1 MIIGFGVEEGSMISI
16 MGKWRPEHHHS
27 FRRSVARLFKVD
39 DHHRAFERWD
49 DDHIKLLEAEF
60 SRFKNAVVLRATH
73 PWERD
78 ARMAHHVIN
87 KGHPLNILVEI
98 ACTRSSEDLLGARK
112 AYQSL
117 FASSLEEDVA
127 FHLQGDQRNLLVG
140 LVSTYR
146 YEGPHMDD
154 KVAEAE
160 AKVLTH
166 AIKNA
171 ASHHP
176 LHSREVLR
184 ILTTRSR
191 LHLIAV
197 CKHYEQLNGKSI
209 LEDAGVESGLLETIE
224 CLCDPPKYFTSVI
237 EGALKEGAD
246 EHAKEG
252 LTRVVVTQ
260 ADFDM
265 KEIKEEYHR
274 RHSVVIEED
283 IKKSVRGNYRD
294 FLLTLVARG

>member
-1 MIIGFGVEEGSMISI
+1 MIIIGFGVEEGSMISI

-49 DDHIKLLEAEF
+49 DDHVKLLEAEF

-78 ARMAHHVIN
+78 ARMAHHVIS

-127 FHLQGDQRNLLVG
+127 FHLQGDPRNLLVG
-140 LVSTYR
+140 LVSAYR
-146 YEGPHMDD
+146 YEGPHVDD

-160 AKVLTH
+160 AKVLAH

-209 LEDAGVESGLLETIE
+209 LEFFSQ
-224 CLCDPPKYFTSVI
+224 VI
-237 EGALKEGAD
+237 EAALKEGSD

-252 LTRVVVTQ
+252 LTRVVVTR

-274 RHSVVIEED
+274 RHGVAIEED

-294 FLLTLVARG
+294 FLLTLVAKG